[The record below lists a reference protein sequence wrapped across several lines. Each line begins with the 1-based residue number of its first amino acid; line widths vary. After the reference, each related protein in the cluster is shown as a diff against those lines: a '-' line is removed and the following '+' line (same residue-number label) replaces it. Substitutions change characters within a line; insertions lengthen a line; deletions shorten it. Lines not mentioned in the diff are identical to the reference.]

1 MRDFRDAKAM
11 AYALREAL
19 KGNGM
24 QTSHSESLELIA
36 KAFGYD
42 NWNILSAK
50 IEAARP
56 RAIDAEAS
64 PTAAQE
70 AAMAKTL
77 YCSFCA
83 KSQHDVRM
91 LIAGPGVFICD
102 ECVDLCTDIADEPLV
117 RLMQGNDESARG
129 MSTLDLAHYAERCR
143 KGIERNR
150 VDMHCIQRR
159 LAMRDNEAI
168 PEDDVLASARFAGL
182 KDKTPEQLLTAQRLA
197 EQQLKRYEDALRL
210 ATSVLG
216 ERKS

>member
-1 MRDFRDAKAM
+1 
-11 AYALREAL
+11 
-19 KGNGM
+19 
-24 QTSHSESLELIA
+24 LELIA

-56 RAIDAEAS
+56 RAIAT
-64 PTAAQE
+64 PGQE

-102 ECVDLCTDIADEPLV
+102 ECVDLCTDIADEPLLH
-117 RLMQGNDESARG
+117 LMQGNDESARG
-129 MSTLDLAHYAERCR
+129 MSAPELAHYAERCR
-143 KGIERNR
+143 KGIERSR
-150 VDMHCIQRR
+150 VDIDCILRR
-159 LAMRDNEAI
+159 LAMRDDEAI
-168 PEDDVLASARFAGL
+168 PEDDVPASARFAGL
-182 KDKTPEQLLTAQRLA
+182 KGKTPEQLLTAQRFA
-197 EQQLKRYEDALRL
+197 EQQLKRYEDAMRL

-216 ERKS
+216 ERKQ